1 MAVITS
7 SHSAVSLSSNYTC
20 TNIQHVRHY
29 YDGESDIL
37 QDYYASS
44 PSAAS
49 TTLTFSYSAIT
60 EPVSMAILSL
70 TSINNTYGGSLKV
83 SGNEVYKASGVYTI
97 YLQPSDIDTTST
109 SFTLEFKTYTP
120 SHRHLTG
127 YDSRV
132 HTGNTSTTDT
142 EGNYIPVEIYT
153 IKKYHTGMLNLDNI
167 TLKIYTGDDAANV
180 PSTPLI
186 CVGVDEIAKKVTD
199 MYVGVNGVAKRIS
212 DAWVGINGVARK
224 IWPCLELKDVP
235 VGSLIQLTEDQDGNL
250 ALYRVMGHNHYA
262 TGSTVLMR
270 EQLLTTGR
278 FGKNTSNSDTY
289 FGQTADTYLNTTW
302 KATLHGPLL
311 MKLVPTNISAQKWY
325 AAAAGSV
332 PTQSRQIW
340 LPALNEVSA
349 FESSSSGYQNESTRF
364 SYFKTHTTTNDLIA
378 YDASGTNQGW
388 WTRSPVFGTKTA
400 KVIKGGSSDPVS
412 NREVTYTTSCW
423 YRPVFC
429 LPGNIPVSPINSTTY
444 DLIL

>member
-7 SHSAVSLSSNYTC
+7 TASNVNLESQYTCYNRKWVRYYHYETFVKSWSENWTSSATTATKTITFNYT
-20 TNIQHVRHY
+20 IPS
-29 YDGESDIL
+29 GEPINVIVL
-37 QDYYASS
+37 QMTRS
-44 PSAAS
+44 
-49 TTLTFSYSAIT
+49 
-60 EPVSMAILSL
+60 
-70 TSINNTYGGSLKV
+70 NNTYGGALYLNNQEIYPS
-83 SGNEVYKASGVYTI
+83 SGVYTV
-97 YLQPSDIDTTST
+97 YLEPSSLGSSST
-109 SFTLEFKTYTP
+109 SFTLKFITYTP
-120 SHRHLTG
+120 SHTHDKSSMTHTNDWG
-127 YDSRV
+127 ETFYDNDHVDMWDTFTLR
-132 HTGNTSTTDT
+132 HTGLLSLT
-142 EGNYIPVEIYT
+142 
-153 IKKYHTGMLNLDNI
+153 NI

-186 CVGVDEIAKKVTD
+186 CVGVNEVAKKVTD
-199 MYVGVNGVAKRIS
+199 MYAGVNGVAKRIS

-302 KATLHGPLL
+302 KASLHGPLL

-388 WTRSPVFGTKTA
+388 WTRSPVFGTATA

-412 NREVTYTTSCW
+412 NREVTYTTSYW

>member
-7 SHSAVSLSSNYTC
+7 TTSAVQLSSNYTC
-20 TNIQHVRHY
+20 TTEFTEMHVSI
-29 YDGESDIL
+29 GGTTT
-37 QDYYASS
+37 SS
-44 PSAAS
+44 VTGQWAS
-49 TTLTFSYSAIT
+49 TPSTDSKTITFSHSSTSGQTIN
-60 EPVSMAILSL
+60 MAILQL
-70 TSINNTYGGSLKV
+70 TSTNNTYGGSLKV
-83 SGNEVYKASGVYTI
+83 NGTEVYKHSSIYTVYLDASAIG
-97 YLQPSDIDTTST
+97 TTST
-109 SFTLEFKTYTP
+109 SFTLEFQSYNP
-120 SHRHLTG
+120 AHNHLNN
-127 YDSRV
+127 YDSKTLV
-132 HTGNTSTTDT
+132 SQNSGITSETV
-142 EGNYIPVEIYT
+142 YVYHY
-153 IKKYHTGMLNLDNI
+153 KKYHTGLLNLDNI

-412 NREVTYTTSCW
+412 NREVTYTTSYW